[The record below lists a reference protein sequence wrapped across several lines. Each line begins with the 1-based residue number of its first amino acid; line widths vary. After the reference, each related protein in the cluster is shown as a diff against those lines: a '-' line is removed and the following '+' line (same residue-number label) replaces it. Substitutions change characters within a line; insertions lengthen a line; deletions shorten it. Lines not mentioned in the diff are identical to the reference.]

1 MHVQICMFICAYI
14 YVCIYIYTTRVC
26 MYFALAKC
34 QHTDLADFDYETAI
48 YYGDSNVNIGEP
60 FSITCIVP
68 LAEPIFWLKDG
79 EPITRHNL
87 RHGRDEHSYTLSESA
102 IEGEYNHKKKKIIII
117 LIKKLKN
124 KKKKSK

>member
-1 MHVQICMFICAYI
+1 MQICTYI
-14 YVCIYIYTTRVC
+14 HAKYVRVC
-26 MYFALAKC
+26 MRNVN
-34 QHTDLADFDYETAI
+34 TDLADFDYETAI

-102 IEGEYNHKKKKIIII
+102 IEGEYNQAVGVLAISRHNFRIQITSQIRCCRPRSAMRE
-117 LIKKLKN
+117 
-124 KKKKSK
+124 KKSK